1 MSELVRDQA
10 AEALAE
16 LLRLPGY
23 MVPSRIHVL
32 ASLPKT
38 STGKIARAE
47 LPDLVLAAR

>member
-1 MSELVRDQA
+1 MKHCRD
-10 AEALAE
+10 
-16 LLRLPGY
+16 RLPGY